1 MIEMPTEGNGT
12 GLTLSASVANTL
24 RAQITSGSMPP
35 GEKLHIED
43 LRASLGVSLS
53 PLREALSRLSA
64 EGFLVMENNRGYRV
78 APVSEGNLLEVTRLR
93 TMLESFALRES
104 IRLGDDKWESAV
116 VAGLYQLNKRVGAQN
131 VKLGDWETTHRALHQ
146 QLLSACGMPL
156 VLHFC
161 SILHDLN
168 DRYRR
173 LFLEDHPIDRSVTEE
188 HANICTAALERDADR
203 ACKLLE
209 THIERTGTNVART
222 LRDWHAASHPG

>member
-1 MIEMPTEGNGT
+1 MIETPSGSTGS

-24 RAQITSGSMPP
+24 REQITNGAIPP
-35 GEKLHIED
+35 GEKLNIED
-43 LRASLGVSLS
+43 LRAALGVSLS

-64 EGFLVMENNRGYRV
+64 EGFVVMENNRGYRV
-78 APVSEGNLLEVTRLR
+78 APVSESNLLEVTRLR

-116 VAGLYQLNKRVGAQN
+116 VAGLYQLNKRVGAKN
-131 VKLGDWETTHRALHQ
+131 VRLPDWETTHRALHQ
-146 QLLSACGMPL
+146 ELLSACGMPL

-173 LFLEDHPIDRSVTEE
+173 LFLEDHPIDRSVAEE
-188 HANICTAALERDADR
+188 HANICAAALERDADK

-209 THIERTGTNVART
+209 AHIERTGTNVAQT
-222 LRDWHAASHPG
+222 LRGRQVASNVS

>member
-1 MIEMPTEGNGT
+1 MIETPIEGT
-12 GLTLSASVANTL
+12 SSGLTLSASVANTL
-24 RAQITSGSMPP
+24 RAQITSGTMPP
-35 GEKLHIED
+35 GEKLHLDD
-43 LRASLGVSLS
+43 LRAALGVSLS

-64 EGFLVMENNRGYRV
+64 EGFVVMESNRGYRV

-104 IRLGDDKWESAV
+104 IRLGDERWEGAV
-116 VAGLYQLNKRVGAQN
+116 VAGLYQLNKRVGAKD

-173 LFLEDHPIDRSVTEE
+173 LFLEDHPIDLSVADE
-188 HANICTAALERDADR
+188 HADICSAALDRDADK
-203 ACKLLE
+203 ACALLE
-209 THIERTGTNVART
+209 AHIERTGANVAKT
-222 LRDWHAASHPG
+222 LRERSVSHDAA